1 MLRELKTFIAISQ
14 TGTFA
19 AAGQQI
25 GLTQSAVS
33 AQMRILE
40 GALGMKLFDRS
51 GRAVALNANGIRLLP
66 MAREILTLFNRMAQ
80 PESLS
85 DYRGAIKIGAIA
97 SVQTGI
103 LPAVLVNL
111 RQQAPELETKLIPG
125 VSFNLLTQVEAGN
138 IDLAVVIKPGVALT
152 KDLYAETLQKEP
164 FVLIVPPDVAGDD
177 VFRLIRDNPFIRY
190 DRTSFGGRL
199 VTQFLREQRLDP
211 KLALEIDE
219 IDAIVK
225 MVEMR
230 LGVALVPLAGLW
242 VDRPSGV
249 RIVSLGE
256 LTFYRELIVVMRH
269 ANRQAPLHKFITE
282 TLRQHSN
289 KNPPEPAPRQP

>member
-40 GALGMKLFDRS
+40 AALGMKLFDRS
-51 GRAVALNANGIRLLP
+51 GRAVALNANGNRVLP
-66 MAREILTLFNRMAQ
+66 LAQEILDLFSRMAQ

-85 DYRGAIKIGAIA
+85 EYRGAIKIGAIA

-103 LPAVLVNL
+103 LPAVLVRL
-111 RQQAPELETKLIPG
+111 RQQAPFLETRLVPG
-125 VSFNLLTQVEAGN
+125 VSFSLLSEVDAGN
-138 IDLAVVIKPGVALT
+138 VDVAIVIKPGFALP
-152 KDLYAETLQKEP
+152 KDLYAETLLKEP
-164 FVLIVPPDVAGDD
+164 FVLIAPPEVPGDD
-177 VFRLIRDNPFIRY
+177 AITLIRDYPFIRY

-219 IDAIVK
+219 IDAIAR

-230 LGVALVPLAGLW
+230 LGVALVPLTGLW
-242 VDRPSGV
+242 IDRPAAV
-249 RIVSLGE
+249 RIVPLGG

-269 ANRQAPLHKFITE
+269 ANRQATLHQFINRV
-282 TLRQHSN
+282 LQQDVGGGKRG
-289 KNPPEPAPRQP
+289 